1 MIALD
6 GAEDRTRH
14 IVFVSDTVAPLS
26 TPPPPLRPA
35 PGPPAP
41 KAAPLEPLDPETAR
55 FYRRLFESR
64 GLELERYRPAVLA
77 RRKRA
82 CLRAMGV
89 ASVAEAAAALDRDEP
104 VERDELAERGL
115 QAVMIGV
122 TSFFRD
128 AAMYAALGDLVAAR
142 AATGTRGPR
151 VLSVG
156 CSDGAELYS
165 LGILLAERGI
175 PAAEM
180 VGVDCRPAAI
190 EQARRGVYP
199 QDILEDVPAPLR
211 TRYFDAVGG
220 RPDRVRVA
228 ASLRERCRWELGDA
242 FTLGGAEPYDIVA
255 CRNLAIY
262 LEPAAARDLWA
273 HIWEHTRAGGIL
285 VVGKAE
291 RPDQASGFRRIG
303 PCLYEKQ

>member
-1 MIALD
+1 MTALD
-6 GAEDRTRH
+6 SAQDRTRH
-14 IVFVSDTVAPLS
+14 IVFVSDTVAPLP
-26 TPPPPLRPA
+26 TPLAGPLPARRSPA
-35 PGPPAP
+35 PS
-41 KAAPLEPLDPETAR
+41 AATFESLGPETAR

-64 GLELERYRPAVLA
+64 GLQVGRYRPAVLA
-77 RRKRA
+77 RRERA

-89 ASVAEAAAALDRDEP
+89 GSVGEAASALDRDEL
-104 VERDELAERGL
+104 VERGL

-128 AAMYAALGDLVAAR
+128 AAMYAALDDLVPTL
-142 AATGTRGPR
+142 AATQPRGLSL
-151 VLSVG
+151 LSVG

-165 LGILLAERGI
+165 LAILLAERGI
-175 PAAEM
+175 SPAEM
-180 VGVDCRPAAI
+180 AGVDCRPAAI
-190 EQARRGVYP
+190 DQAWQGVYP
-199 QDILEDVPAPLR
+199 QDDLEGVPAPLR
-211 TRYFDAVGG
+211 TRYFNAVPG
-220 RPDRVRVA
+220 RPDRVQVA
-228 ASLRERCRWELGDA
+228 ASLRERCRWWVGDA

-262 LEPAAARDLWA
+262 LEPMAARELWA
-273 HIWEHTRAGGIL
+273 RMGEQTRVGGIL

>member
-1 MIALD
+1 MIVLG

-14 IVFVSDTVAPLS
+14 IVFVSDTVAPLP
-26 TPPPPLRPA
+26 TPLAGSLPARRSPA
-35 PGPPAP
+35 PS
-41 KAAPLEPLDPETAR
+41 AATLESLDPETSR

-64 GLELERYRPAVLA
+64 GLQVGRYRPAVLA
-77 RRKRA
+77 RRERA

-89 ASVAEAAAALDRDEP
+89 ASVAEGASAL
-104 VERDELAERGL
+104 ERDELVERGL

-128 AAMYAALGDLVAAR
+128 TAMYDALGDLVLTL

-175 PAAEM
+175 SPAEM

-190 EQARRGVYP
+190 ERASQGVYP
-199 QDILEDVPAPLR
+199 QDDLADVPAPLR
-211 TRYFDAVGG
+211 TRYFDAVRGS
-220 RPDRVRVA
+220 PARVQVA
-228 ASLRERCRWELGDA
+228 DSLRERCRWWVRDA
-242 FTLGGAEPYDIVA
+242 FTLGGTEPYDIVA

-262 LEPAAARDLWA
+262 LEPTAARELWA
-273 HIWEHTRAGGIL
+273 LMWEQTRVGGIL